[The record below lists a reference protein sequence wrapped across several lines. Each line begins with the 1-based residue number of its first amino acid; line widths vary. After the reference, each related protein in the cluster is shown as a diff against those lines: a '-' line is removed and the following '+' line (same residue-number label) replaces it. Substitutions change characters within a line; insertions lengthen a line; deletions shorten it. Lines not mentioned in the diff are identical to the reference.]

1 MLLLGN
7 VTGTN
12 SVAFD
17 LNKNTPSLQGKTILI
32 TGGDSGI
39 GKQAICYL
47 ALLSPSEIWLAVKDV
62 DNANVAVADIKRQA
76 PNARLRTVHLDLAS
90 FSSIKA
96 AAATLIA
103 QIERLDLLFLNAGVM
118 GVSAGLTEDGY
129 EYQFGI
135 NHLGHALLAKLL
147 LPVLI
152 RTAEPGRDVRV
163 IVTSSYS
170 HRNAPSGRVDFNT
183 LKTDAKDLPT
193 LKRYA
198 QSKLANILFARA
210 LAEKYPQLTALAIHP
225 GACRTNLVLGVT
237 EPSLLDRIV
246 GFFVYQPVEIVAK
259 HHVWAAVTQDLE
271 SGEYYEPL
279 GISGQGR
286 PEARDK
292 DLALKLWN
300 WTEHELKLHAL

>member
-1 MLLLGN
+1 MLFLGN

-17 LNKNTPSLQGKTILI
+17 INKNTPSLQGKTILI

-76 PNARLRTVHLDLAS
+76 PNTRLRTVQLDLAS
-90 FSSIKA
+90 FSSIRA

-135 NHLGHALLAKLL
+135 NHLGHALLTKLL

-152 RTAEPGRDVRV
+152 RTAEPGRD
-163 IVTSSYS
+163 
-170 HRNAPSGRVDFNT
+170 
-183 LKTDAKDLPT
+183 TDAKDLPT

-210 LAEKYPQLTALAIHP
+210 LAERYPQLTALAIHP

-237 EPSLLDRIV
+237 ESSLLDRIV
-246 GFFVYQPVEIVAK
+246 GLFVYQPVEIVAK

-300 WTEHELKLHAL
+300 WTEDELRLHAL

>member
-1 MLLLGN
+1 MLFLGN

-17 LNKNTPSLQGKTILI
+17 INKNTPSLQGKTILI

-47 ALLSPSEIWLAVKDV
+47 ALLSPSEIWLA
-62 DNANVAVADIKRQA
+62 A
-76 PNARLRTVHLDLAS
+76 PNTRLRTVQLDLAS
-90 FSSIKA
+90 FSSIRA

-135 NHLGHALLAKLL
+135 NHLGHALLTKLL

-163 IVTSSYS
+163 IATSSYS
-170 HRNAPSGRVDFNT
+170 HRNAPSGGGVDFNT

-210 LAEKYPQLTALAIHP
+210 LAERYPQLTALAIHP

-237 EPSLLDRIV
+237 ESSLLDRIV
-246 GFFVYQPVEIVAK
+246 GLFVYQPVEIVAK

-300 WTEHELKLHAL
+300 WTEDELRLHAL

>member
-1 MLLLGN
+1 MLFLGN

-17 LNKNTPSLQGKTILI
+17 INKNTPSLQGKTILI

-39 GKQAICYL
+39 GKQAIY
-47 ALLSPSEIWLAVKDV
+47 V

-76 PNARLRTVHLDLAS
+76 PNTRLRTVQLDLAS
-90 FSSIKA
+90 FSSIRA

-118 GVSAGLTEDGY
+118 GVSAGLTED
-129 EYQFGI
+129 
-135 NHLGHALLAKLL
+135 
-147 LPVLI
+147 
-152 RTAEPGRDVRV
+152 AEPGRDVRV
-163 IVTSSYS
+163 IATSSYS
-170 HRNAPSGRVDFNT
+170 HRNAPSGGVDFNT

-210 LAEKYPQLTALAIHP
+210 LAERYPQLTALAIHP

-237 EPSLLDRIV
+237 ESSLLDRII
-246 GFFVYQPVEIVAK
+246 GLFVYQPVEIVAK

-300 WTEHELKLHAL
+300 WTEDELRLHAL

>member
-1 MLLLGN
+1 MLFLGN

-76 PNARLRTVHLDLAS
+76 PNARLRTVQLDLAS
-90 FSSIKA
+90 FSSIRV

-103 QIERLDLLFLNAGVM
+103 QIERLDLLFLNAGVL

-135 NHLGHALLAKLL
+135 
-147 LPVLI
+147 
-152 RTAEPGRDVRV
+152 
-163 IVTSSYS
+163 
-170 HRNAPSGRVDFNT
+170 
-183 LKTDAKDLPT
+183 
-193 LKRYA
+193 
-198 QSKLANILFARA
+198 
-210 LAEKYPQLTALAIHP
+210 
-225 GACRTNLVLGVT
+225 
-237 EPSLLDRIV
+237 
-246 GFFVYQPVEIVAK
+246 
-259 HHVWAAVTQDLE
+259 
-271 SGEYYEPL
+271 
-279 GISGQGR
+279 
-286 PEARDK
+286 
-292 DLALKLWN
+292 
-300 WTEHELKLHAL
+300 